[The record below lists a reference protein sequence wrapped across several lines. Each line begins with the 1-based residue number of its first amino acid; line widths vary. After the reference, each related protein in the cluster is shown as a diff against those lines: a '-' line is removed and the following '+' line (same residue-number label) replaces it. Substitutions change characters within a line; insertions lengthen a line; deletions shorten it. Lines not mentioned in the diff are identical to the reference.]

1 MSPYPI
7 ASSAL
12 KKWGFELETSPKS
25 RESLPAEPVNC
36 KLLST
41 CFHNTLGARVVIG
54 QRRGESQ
61 IKLLF
66 FFMYRSK

>member
-41 CFHNTLGARVVIG
+41 CFHKTFT
-54 QRRGESQ
+54 Q
-61 IKLLF
+61 KF
-66 FFMYRSK
+66 FFLADKEF